1 MAAQVSWELGSARA
15 SIGEARDG
23 GQRAA
28 RRRRQQAR
36 TFATVALACAP
47 SRRRA
52 ERLGCV
58 DWDPG
63 LGHGPAV
70 HARGTGVSQNNG
82 TRSGPQRGGAD
93 LMVIAVATRL
103 S

>member
-1 MAAQVSWELGSARA
+1 MGALGR
-15 SIGEARDG
+15 
-23 GQRAA
+23 
-28 RRRRQQAR
+28 
-36 TFATVALACAP
+36 LAGAP

-70 HARGTGVSQNNG
+70 HARGTGVSKDNG
-82 TRSGPQRGGAD
+82 ARSGAQRGGVD